1 MRHDFAGAAREIR
14 EQVKFLRREVD
25 GAVLYKNAAGS
36 GIDLE
41 VADFYRASS
50 DASVRVRRR
59 LARTRARSSLMSNGL
74 VT

>member
-1 MRHDFAGAAREIR
+1 MRYHFASVAGQIR
-14 EQVKFLRREVD
+14 EYVKFFRSEVD

-41 VADFYRASS
+41 VARCYRLQFRRFRPRATKIGA
-50 DASVRVRRR
+50 DARQE
-59 LARTRARSSLMSNGL
+59 LPIPNGL